1 MLAAL
6 GRLPLAAGSAAL
18 APGVSTFYFAQDAP
32 ELLQAPARARTGA
45 RARTRT

>member
-32 ELLQAPARARTGA
+32 ELLQAATRAPT
-45 RARTRT
+45 